1 MTVGKSIS
9 AALLAALLAT
19 TALPLCAADNAQPA
33 APSKASAV
41 TQADMDKALD
51 MLITV
56 RLKNAP
62 LSALCDVMS
71 VQTKLNFIIDPSVPS
86 NHKVTMF
93 LRNTRV
99 RDVLEVLRRMGDIEV
114 EKTSDNTYSLKRL
127 DKEVT
132 VTEIG
137 RNGDETT
144 STLKAGKLE
153 VPPGYRGASIDI
165 STSKMGS
172 IRPGDRIDVLVTFD
186 AIMANNSK
194 EKVTATILQ
203 NVLVLDVLRGANSE
217 DTGAIK
223 MALNPVEAQY
233 NALSLYQGNVD
244 VVRRDPGDT
253 EMHPME
259 IASFKKLFK

>member
-9 AALLAALLAT
+9 AALLAALLAA
-19 TALPLCAADNAQPA
+19 TALPLCATDNAQPA
-33 APSKASAV
+33 EPKASAV
-41 TQADMDKALD
+41 AQADTDKALD
-51 MLITV
+51 MLVTV

-62 LSALCDVMS
+62 LSALCDAMS
-71 VQTKLNFIIDPSVPS
+71 AQTKLNFIIDPSIPA

-93 LRNTRV
+93 LRNMRV

-127 DKEVT
+127 EKEIT
-132 VTEIG
+132 VTEID

-144 STLKAGKLE
+144 NILKAGKLE

-165 STSKMGS
+165 STSKIGS

-186 AIMANNSK
+186 AMMANNSK
-194 EKVTATILQ
+194 DKVTATILQ

-233 NALSLYQGNVD
+233 NALSLYQGTVD